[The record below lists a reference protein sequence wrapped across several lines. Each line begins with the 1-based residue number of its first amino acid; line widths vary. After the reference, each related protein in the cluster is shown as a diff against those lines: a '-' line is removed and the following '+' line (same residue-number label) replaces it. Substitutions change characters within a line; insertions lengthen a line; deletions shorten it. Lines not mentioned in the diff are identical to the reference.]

1 MKKSHRGYC
10 NVVESSGK
18 LRYLDCLYY
27 EPKETLLQPVFCDG
41 KLLKDE
47 DFVTIRNRIY
57 GGE

>member
-1 MKKSHRGYC
+1 M
-10 NVVESSGK
+10 VESSGK
-18 LRYLDCLYY
+18 LRCLDCLYH